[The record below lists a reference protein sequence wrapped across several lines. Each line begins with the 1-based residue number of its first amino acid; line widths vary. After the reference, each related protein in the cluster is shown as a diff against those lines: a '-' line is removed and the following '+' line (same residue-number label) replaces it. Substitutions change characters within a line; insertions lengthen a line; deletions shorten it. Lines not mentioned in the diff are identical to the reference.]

1 MVVEQRS
8 WVLTGA
14 TVAFVAAL
22 YLPCTQKAVPGG
34 DSGEL
39 ITAACE
45 LGVAH
50 PPGYPVFTL
59 LAWLALSLLP
69 YLSLSVSPAH
79 SVNLLSSLLGAGASG
94 ALCFTVCRLAG
105 SGPGAVLAGG
115 VFAVSRLSWQWSVVA
130 EVFSLNNL
138 FVGLLFSLTTSF
150 HCADSAPQ
158 RRKVSHWG
166 ALCCGLGLCNQHT
179 LVLYVVVIIPWVLL
193 QLYSHRELSVCGLMS
208 LGLCFLGGLLPYVY
222 LPISSYLNT
231 ARWSWGDQTSLS
243 GLFTHLLRTE
253 YGTFSLAKAEGTGN
267 LTMMLKAQLDIPGA
281 RCSAGWRVFAVS
293 RPSWQWSVVAEV
305 FSLNLF
311 VGLFSL
317 TASFHCANSAPQR
330 SKVAHWGALCCGL
343 GLCNQH
349 TLVLYVV
356 VIIPRVML
364 HLCSHRE
371 LSVCGLMSLGLCFL
385 PVSYL
390 DTARWS
396 WGGQTSLSGLLTH
409 LQRTGRRRVVP
420 WLLTTMLLLYSLF
433 FAWRANLD
441 ISRPLLLGV
450 VERFWLQ
457 SDAVVC
463 VMAGLGLSWTHT
475 GLERR
480 LGHGGLWRAGGWLF
494 TVGVLAHMV
503 HSNHRECDQSINSVV
518 ERFGRELLASVPP
531 GSIILTRGDLPGNSL
546 RYLHYCQGVRPDVH
560 LVDQEMMTYSWYVA
574 KLGQHHP
581 GVHFPG
587 LWWDPVHTEEKDT
600 FSLEQFLSHNTQG
613 AVLACI
619 GLPNGDPSWERSF
632 SRWPLGVCDHLVP
645 AQEHFHP
652 EEWARRTRYIYN
664 WTEPHNSFH
673 PGSWERVANEEMWQ
687 ARMKTAFFM
696 FDLAER
702 IQGEGKARLFEL
714 SYTLYKE
721 IVERHTDYPPNWD
734 KNLALASERLLRS
747 GKQGHSPD
755 SLLTCSIQHFSLYLD
770 KEPTDSQAPA
780 IRTAVSHLL
789 QERTRLRQKHT
800 P

>member
-14 TVAFVAAL
+14 TVACVAAL

-50 PPGYPVFTL
+50 PPGYPIFTL

-105 SGPGAVLAGG
+105 PGPGAVLAGG

-158 RRKVSHWG
+158 RRKVAHWG

-208 LGLCFLGGLLPYVY
+208 LGLCFLGGFLPYVY

-243 GLFTHLLRTE
+243 GLLTHLLRTE
-253 YGTFSLAKAEGTGN
+253 YGTFSLAKIEGTGN
-267 LTMMLKAQLDIPGA
+267 LSMMLQAQLDHCMA
-281 RCSAGWRVFAVS
+281 DL
-293 RPSWQWSVVAEV
+293 
-305 FSLNLF
+305 SLPVL
-311 VGLFSL
+311 VL
-317 TASFHCANSAPQR
+317 A
-330 SKVAHWGALCCGL
+330 GL
-343 GLCNQH
+343 GL
-349 TLVLYVV
+349 
-356 VIIPRVML
+356 
-364 HLCSHRE
+364 
-371 LSVCGLMSLGLCFL
+371 FL
-385 PVSYL
+385 F
-390 DTARWS
+390 S
-396 WGGQTSLSGLLTH
+396 WD
-409 LQRTGRRRVVP
+409 RRRCVVP
-420 WLLTTMLLLYSLF
+420 WLLTAMLLLYSLF

-463 VMAGLGLSWTHT
+463 VLAGLGLSWTHT

-480 LGHGGLWRAGGWLF
+480 LGHGGLWQAGGWLF
-494 TVGVLAHMV
+494 TVGLLAHMV

-531 GSIILTRGDLPGNSL
+531 DSIILTRGDLPGNSL

-581 GVHFPG
+581 RVNFPG
-587 LWWDPVHTEEKDT
+587 RWWDPVHTEEKDS

-619 GLPNGDPSWERSF
+619 GLPDGDPSWERSF
-632 SRWPLGVCDHLVP
+632 SRWPLGVCDYLVP

-687 ARMKTAFFM
+687 ARMKTAFFL

-721 IVERHTDYPPNWD
+721 IVEAHTDYPPNWD

-789 QERTRLRQKHT
+789 QERTRLWQRPT